1 MTFQIGTNFQAELTG
16 VRCSAA
22 TSQAG
27 SCVSS
32 TKGAHDFPVA
42 SDYQQVVKTCQPKE
56 VPCLGQRA
64 CVECGRGTPS
74 SVPCEGCPVLLIS
87 DAVDGK
93 ETGKAVSLWAC
104 GTPEQTHHLYRDHD
118 GVAKVGWSSCITLS
132 LVRK

>member
-1 MTFQIGTNFQAELTG
+1 M
-16 VRCSAA
+16 
-22 TSQAG
+22 
-27 SCVSS
+27 
-32 TKGAHDFPVA
+32 PVA

-93 ETGKAVSLWAC
+93 ETGKAVSLWAVGLQNRLTTC
-104 GTPEQTHHLYRDHD
+104 I
-118 GVAKVGWSSCITLS
+118 GVMMVWPRWVGLAVSH
-132 LVRK
+132 